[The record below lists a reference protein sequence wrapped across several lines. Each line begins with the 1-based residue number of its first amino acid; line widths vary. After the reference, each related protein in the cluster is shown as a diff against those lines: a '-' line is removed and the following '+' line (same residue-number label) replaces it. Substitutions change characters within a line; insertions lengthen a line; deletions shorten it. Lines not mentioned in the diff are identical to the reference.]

1 MNAQTYIFAFTITL
15 MSVYNK
21 YIVFMF
27 GIEYE
32 ILLNCV
38 VFFDGRFDKSI
49 LLKTFKFQRL
59 FNKKQSYIKK
69 LTHLKY

>member
-21 YIVFMF
+21 YIVFIF
-27 GIEYE
+27 GIDIEYE

-38 VFFDGRFDKSI
+38 VFFDERFDKSI
-49 LLKTFKFQRL
+49 LLKTFKFQAT
-59 FNKKQSYIKK
+59 I
-69 LTHLKY
+69 